1 METKDTKQT
10 IKPMVINGHINAVYP
25 ALVLLAGMELELFSF
40 LGDANKMAE
49 ELATEMSISVSKLR
63 PLLYAL
69 VAAGLLELD
78 GEKFSNTEESGE
90 FLVKGKPRYFGDSH
104 STYHDLWESTLLTAK
119 SIKIGKPQAKHDFS
133 AMSSEE
139 LEGFIMGLDS
149 GAAATA
155 RRLHKTYDF
164 SRFYSILDGG
174 GGSGGL
180 AVELAKLC
188 SESTATIIDLPN
200 VASIARRRVL
210 SSGLGK
216 RINVIED
223 DLTKLKG
230 HNDIYD
236 AVVLRSLIQ
245 VLAPDEADSVIKNM
259 SKILRRFGEAFVVGR
274 VLEDNRLGPLE
285 AVAANVMF
293 LNVYDSG
300 QAYTVSEYERWF
312 ERHGLMLNDKKSLAG
327 GYMMIQFIKS

>member
-1 METKDTKQT
+1 MKSKDTKQT
-10 IKPMVINGHINAVYP
+10 IKPSVINSHINAVYP
-25 ALVLLAGMELELFSF
+25 ALALLAGMELELFSF
-40 LGDANKMAE
+40 LNGGEKLAE
-49 ELATEMSISVSKLR
+49 ELAADMSISVAKLK

-78 GEKFSNTEESGE
+78 GGKFSNTEESGE

-119 SIKIGKPQAKHDFS
+119 SIKTGKPQAKHDFS

-155 RRLHKTYDF
+155 RRLHKSYDF
-164 SRFYSILDGG
+164 SRFHSILDGG

-188 SESTATIIDLPN
+188 PDSKATVIELPN
-200 VASIARRRVL
+200 VALIARRRVL
-210 SSGLGK
+210 SSGLSNRVSVMDG
-216 RINVIED
+216 
-223 DLTKLKG
+223 DLTQLKG
-230 HNDIYD
+230 HEEVYD

-245 VLAPDEADSVIKNM
+245 VLSPEEKP
-259 SKILRRFGEAFVVGR
+259 E
-274 VLEDNRLGPLE
+274 
-285 AVAANVMF
+285 
-293 LNVYDSG
+293 
-300 QAYTVSEYERWF
+300 
-312 ERHGLMLNDKKSLAG
+312 KSW
-327 GYMMIQFIKS
+327 

>member
-1 METKDTKQT
+1 MEAEDTKHT
-10 IKPMVINGHINAVYP
+10 IKPKVINEHMNAVYP
-25 ALVLLAGMELELFSF
+25 ALALLAGMELELFSF
-40 LGDANKMAE
+40 LGDTEKMAE
-49 ELATEMSISVSKLR
+49 ELATDMSLSASKLR

-78 GEKFSNTEESGE
+78 EEKFSNTEESNE
-90 FLVKGKPRYFGDSH
+90 FLVKGKSRYFGDSH

-119 SIKIGKPQAKHDFS
+119 SIKIGKPQAKHDFN
-133 AMSSEE
+133 AMSSED

-164 SRFYSILDGG
+164 SRFHSILDGG

-180 AVELAKLC
+180 AVQLAKLC
-188 SESTATIIDLPN
+188 SESRATVIDLPN

-216 RINVIED
+216 RVNVIED

-230 HNDIYD
+230 HEESYD

-245 VLAPDEADSVIKNM
+245 VLAPEEAASVIKNV
-259 SKILRRFGEAFVVGR
+259 SKMLHRLGEAFVVGR
-274 VLEDNRLGPLE
+274 VLESNRLSPLE

-300 QAYTVSEYERWF
+300 QAYTIGEYEEWF
-312 ERHGLMLNDKKSLAG
+312 EKHGLMLNDRRSLAG
-327 GYMMIQFIKS
+327 GYMMIQFIKA